1 MKTRIV
7 LMSLILL
14 LSLSSSAWAEFEEII
29 VKLQVRVLPPDKN
42 EIRWRIESIPN
53 QLQVIHQGG
62 IEVSYPYKVNDCRT
76 LTASE
81 REVIF
86 VGQDNVCYII
96 DATQP
101 SMFRTREQWLG
112 ISGHTHHSGK

>member
-1 MKTRIV
+1 MKTRTVVI
-7 LMSLILL
+7 SLILL

-29 VKLQVRVLPPDKN
+29 VKLQVRVLPPDRN

-86 VGQDNVCYII
+86 VSQDNVCYVI

-101 SMFRTREQWLG
+101 SMFRTREYWLS
-112 ISGHTHHSGK
+112 ISGHTHHGGE